1 MILCSSVK
9 ELKKK
14 YSNEWMN
21 EFNEWIPLS
30 VNETKIAVNNHWM
43 ETL

>member
-14 YSNEWMN
+14 YLSEWMN
-21 EFNEWIPLS
+21 EYLFLS
-30 VNETKIAVNNHWM
+30 VNETKIPVAVNNHWM
-43 ETL
+43 GTL